1 MTQRNDVSR
10 GEGATVN
17 PMARIAGIAA
27 LLCCLTVFTAGCTL
41 FKQGPVVPEYPT
53 AREQAQ
59 NAMRQYQ
66 WASRTVDQ
74 NFRREEYVKAAA
86 ALQET
91 VTRFPK
97 DRVYTPAAHS
107 LLAQTHAE
115 MGEHRKAERVYRE
128 VLELYPEVED
138 VNATSLLGLARS
150 LRAQRKYQA
159 EKNYLRQ
166 LIDSYEESANPAI
179 RDLVRIA
186 EIEYS
191 QIENPDNPSPRTTN
205 NRR

>member
-1 MTQRNDVSR
+1 MTQRNDVSM
-10 GEGATVN
+10 GEGATGNTV
-17 PMARIAGIAA
+17 ARIAGIAA
-27 LLCCLTVFTAGCTL
+27 LLCCLVVFAVGCGL
-41 FKQGPVVPEYPT
+41 FKQGPIVPEYPT

-74 NFRREEYVKAAA
+74 NIRREEYVKAAA
-86 ALQET
+86 ALEET
-91 VTRFPK
+91 VNRFPK

-128 VLELYPEVED
+128 VIELYPEVED
-138 VNATSLLGLARS
+138 VHATSLLGLARS
-150 LRAQRKYQA
+150 LRAQRKYQS
-159 EKNYLRQ
+159 EKEYLRQ
-166 LIDSYEESANPAI
+166 LIDSYEESPNSNI

-191 QIENPDNPSPRTTN
+191 QIENPDNPPQRPTG